1 MLLCYHTSTL
11 MNYPM
16 KDNRILNARE
26 EAAAEDRLFRAI
38 LGLRGIED
46 CRAFFHD
53 LCTPAELQA
62 FKDRWAVAELLAEGR
77 LSYRQIHEQTGVSV
91 TTIGRVARYL
101 SAGEGGYARAL
112 QRSQR
117 QGRSTP

>member
-1 MLLCYHTSTL
+1 
-11 MNYPM
+11 M
-16 KDNRILNARE
+16 KENRILSARE

-38 LGLRGIED
+38 LTLRTLDE

-62 FKDRWAVAELLAEGR
+62 LKDRWAVVEMLAEGR
-77 LSYRQIHEQTGVSV
+77 LTYRQIHEQTGVSI

-101 SAGEGGYARAL
+101 IAGEGGYAKAL
-112 QRSQR
+112 QRI
-117 QGRSTP
+117 GK

>member
-1 MLLCYHTSTL
+1 
-11 MNYPM
+11 M
-16 KDNRILNARE
+16 KENRILSARE

-38 LGLRGIED
+38 LTVRTLDE

-62 FKDRWAVAELLAEGR
+62 LKDRWAVVEMLAEGR
-77 LSYRQIHEQTGVSV
+77 LSYRQIHDQTGVSV

-101 SAGEGGYARAL
+101 TAGDGGYTRAL
-112 QRSQR
+112 QRI
-117 QGRSTP
+117 GK